1 MIDCIS
7 SSPKTVYNMKYNIN
21 MGHILINCE
30 DIFEG
35 TKNMS
40 TRARLSKG
48 QFDLVTHTYTQT
60 QPYMHAHIQYT
71 NKFTHTHTPFHT
83 QTDSDD
89 YICCV
94 SCSINRYHS
103 VSFLCRKFV
112 LVFYNKVKGKKSDEA
127 R

>member
-48 QFDLVTHTYTQT
+48 QFDLV
-60 QPYMHAHIQYT
+60 M
-71 NKFTHTHTPFHT
+71 
-83 QTDSDD
+83 
-89 YICCV
+89 
-94 SCSINRYHS
+94 
-103 VSFLCRKFV
+103 
-112 LVFYNKVKGKKSDEA
+112 
-127 R
+127 